1 MSTERFHQ
9 KWYFQGVI
17 LPLFVTVLGSTI
29 YDAIKEKPLLSTLS
43 SCLNWLWKGLVY
55 IITLK
60 IALYW
65 FLALIVLLVVIIAV
79 AGRSKHVI
87 DPKQQYT
94 TDKFFNWQWE
104 WSYDG
109 RYINNLTPLCPS
121 CRTIMKYNNH
131 EYGKS
136 AECPR
141 CNNIYVPQKRIHTDV
156 AQFEDDKRIE
166 MLIIDNLRKGN
177 YEHF

>member
-79 AGRSKHVI
+79 AGRSKHVL

-94 TDKFFNWQWE
+94 TDKFFQLAM
-104 WSYDG
+104 G
-109 RYINNLTPLCPS
+109 MVL
-121 CRTIMKYNNH
+121 
-131 EYGKS
+131 
-136 AECPR
+136 
-141 CNNIYVPQKRIHTDV
+141 
-156 AQFEDDKRIE
+156 
-166 MLIIDNLRKGN
+166 
-177 YEHF
+177 